1 MHEDSIYTFIC
12 DVYECVKWGFM
23 LKKEGKGS
31 FVTIYIVFLLLTCN
45 NQIKNR

>member
-23 LKKEGKGS
+23 LKKGGKGE
-31 FVTIYIVFLLLTCN
+31 FRHNLYCFFAFNL
-45 NQIKNR
+45 